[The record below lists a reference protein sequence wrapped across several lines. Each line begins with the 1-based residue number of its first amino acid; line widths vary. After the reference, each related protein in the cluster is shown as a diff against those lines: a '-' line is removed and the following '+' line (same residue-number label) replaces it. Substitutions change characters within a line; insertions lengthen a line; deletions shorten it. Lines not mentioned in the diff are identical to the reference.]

1 MVLLYKRLNQK
12 LSPEL
17 IIAKV
22 KPRTYNCVNFLLDK
36 GYEVQYLSN
45 PGFPGLRPLKY
56 PGIVSSVAT

>member
-36 GYEVQYLSN
+36 GGCEVIE
-45 PGFPGLRPLKY
+45 GRVVKK
-56 PGIVSSVAT
+56 

>member
-1 MVLLYKRLNQK
+1 MQVSWSGNRLKILIKFISNLLSMVLLYKRLNQK

-36 GYEVQYLSN
+36 G
-45 PGFPGLRPLKY
+45 
-56 PGIVSSVAT
+56 